1 MPKVPLEL
9 YRLGHIIKEECG
21 IWSQKTL
28 VFLLGPF
35 NPSLLNL
42 FQLLLSQ
49 KIKIIIIHP
58 WDFPGGPLLR
68 LCIPK
73 AGGPSS
79 SPGQGI
85 RSHIYNLKYRM

>member
-49 KIKIIIIHP
+49 KIKIINGDIVLIICIQH
-58 WDFPGGPLLR
+58 LL
-68 LCIPK
+68 C
-73 AGGPSS
+73 
-79 SPGQGI
+79 SPEVP
-85 RSHIYNLKYRM
+85 